1 MSWDAVKEKL
11 KAIIDDEDG
20 QNPLN
25 DDEIERIKSKI
36 AYLEARQSA

>member
-1 MSWDAVKEKL
+1 MAVTIETRITRLLDQLEKQ
-11 KAIIDDEDG
+11 D
-20 QNPLN
+20 LN